1 MVISRLIDADK
12 LIKDIVNL
20 LQPARPDETEMYKVD
35 DIFWSL
41 EKLIKE
47 QPTAYDVDKVVEQL
61 EGEKEIVNGHK
72 FINKNCFGCEGCIDC
87 KMEDAYRIAIEIVRK
102 GGIDERCK

>member
-1 MVISRLIDADK
+1 MRLIDADK

-47 QPTAYDVDKVVEQL
+47 QPTAFDLDRVVQELEDVKELNEPRINNKTL
-61 EGEKEIVNGHK
+61 ERDIKIYKLTMNFAIKIVK
-72 FINKNCFGCEGCIDC
+72 
-87 KMEDAYRIAIEIVRK
+87 A
-102 GGIDERCK
+102 GGLDDR

>member
-1 MVISRLIDADK
+1 MKLIDADK

-20 LQPARPDETEMYKVD
+20 LQPARPDETEMYKAD

-47 QPTAYDVDKVVEQL
+47 QPTAFDVDKVIEEL
-61 EGEKEIVNGHK
+61 EKLADELEEKALTMNKAECFDFANGLLSK
-72 FINKNCFGCEGCIDC
+72 AIGVRDAIDII
-87 KMEDAYRIAIEIVRK
+87 KV
-102 GGIDERCK
+102 GGIDERNI